1 MRLLRCNNAPR
12 FLRSV
17 RGIRDVFMSKRERE
31 GDLEPSSVPSP
42 CLLSTD
48 PRETGCFPSEFLS
61 LLLSSNAFESIQ
73 TLYAFVVLQ
82 SWTRSLLLARTID
95 DLRNLKKEDTS
106 KRILFN
112 FLIRWNLLETRVQF
126 SRSHFPELR
135 SKRSFVSSKFASDYS
150 WTGDFTIMEGNK
162 DFRDSLQ
169 SVCPISKRNASIA
182 EGILSERL
190 VHSGFFHS
198 SVSSVRRCATSANPL
213 TAEKPMKKPYA
224 PDRKRAFHSLSRLF
238 RPSPLNY
245 SRKTTPCK
253 SLSSLS
259 TPVLTLSWPTVASN
273 HLSYYLYFPPRNA
286 ARIVQPFQAA
296 RDKRVGGHLL

>member
-1 MRLLRCNNAPR
+1 MQERGTRHIHSSSMRLLRCNNAPR

-61 LLLSSNAFESIQ
+61 LLLSSNTFESIQ
-73 TLYAFVVLQ
+73 TLYAFLVLQ
-82 SWTRSLLLARTID
+82 SWTRSLLFARTID

-190 VHSGFFHS
+190 VHSGFFPS
-198 SVSSVRRCATSANPL
+198 SVTPFLPLDGARHPRIPWRRKNQWKNLTRPIVKVRSILSPGYSAL
-213 TAEKPMKKPYA
+213 
-224 PDRKRAFHSLSRLF
+224 
-238 RPSPLNY
+238 
-245 SRKTTPCK
+245 
-253 SLSSLS
+253 
-259 TPVLTLSWPTVASN
+259 
-273 HLSYYLYFPPRNA
+273 PP
-286 ARIVQPFQAA
+286 
-296 RDKRVGGHLL
+296 